1 MSDPREKICTHER
14 QFPAPR
20 RFISIRCGMVLVSVA
35 GTKEGGGRVLA
46 ECARYES
53 AFPHPGDMM
62 TTSLVRGP
70 RPGPVG
76 RLLRLLVIVPQA
88 GYFDKIYGTQGG
100 LDRQGD
106 DGRERKVYYLAFWA
120 CSSDVPTRYGDA

>member
-1 MSDPREKICTHER
+1 MSDPREKIFTHER

-20 RFISIRCGMVLVSVA
+20 RFISIRWGMVLVSVA

-53 AFPHPGDMM
+53 AFPSGDMM

-76 RLLRLLVIVPQA
+76 RLLRLLVIV
-88 GYFDKIYGTQGG
+88 
-100 LDRQGD
+100 RS
-106 DGRERKVYYLAFWA
+106 
-120 CSSDVPTRYGDA
+120 SSDGWLMLTVSQPSCSCWDGADENSAYISKWCYALGHRMMLS